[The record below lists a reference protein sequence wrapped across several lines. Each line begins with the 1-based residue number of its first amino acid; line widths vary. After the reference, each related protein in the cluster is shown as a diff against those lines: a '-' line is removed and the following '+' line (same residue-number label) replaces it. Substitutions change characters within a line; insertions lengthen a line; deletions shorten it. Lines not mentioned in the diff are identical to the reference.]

1 MTRYDCRQKRE
12 KTMPMY
18 FEPTQE
24 QRHLNDSVHKAMK
37 SLITPEYLRR
47 MDDEGLYPYDAYDA
61 WVQLGLT
68 GLGFDSEFGGYGGT
82 IEDLVLVS
90 EQLGYWS
97 YDLATAY
104 MVPLFTGQT
113 LLKHGRPEQKNQFL
127 PRLVDGTLRMSVCIS
142 EPSAGSDVSA
152 IKTKAVRDGDD
163 WVISGQKLW
172 ITAAGARDTL
182 LQVYAVTNPD
192 VPAKQGIS
200 IFLIEN
206 NAPGVVCK
214 KNEMLGRRGV
224 GTYEVFFDQVRVHE
238 ERILGQINEGWRY
251 LLSGLQFERVLTS
264 SAYSGASQSVVDM
277 AARYASERK
286 QFGKQIIDFQA
297 IAHMLADMQTEVS
310 ASRLLAYDAAGRLTR
325 GLGALREVSMA
336 KLFGSETYVKVAN
349 QGMQIMGAYGYSMEY
364 AMQRHFRDARSTT
377 IGAGSSQMQR
387 NTIASTMHTI

>member
-1 MTRYDCRQKRE
+1 
-12 KTMPMY
+12 MY

-24 QRHLNDSVHKAMK
+24 QRHLHDSLDKAMK
-37 SLITPEYLRR
+37 KLITPEYLRR
-47 MDDEGLYPYDAYDA
+47 MDEEAVYPYDAYKA
-61 WVQLGLT
+61 WVELGLT
-68 GLGFDSEFGGYGGT
+68 GLGLGPEFGGYGGT
-82 IEDLVLVS
+82 IEDLALVS

-113 LLKHGRPEQKNQFL
+113 LLKHGRNEQKNEFL
-127 PRLVDGTLRMSVCIS
+127 PKLVDGSLRMSVCIS

-152 IKTKAVRDGDD
+152 IKTKAVREGDQ
-163 WVISGQKLW
+163 WIISGQKLW
-172 ITAAGARDTL
+172 TTAGGAKDTM
-182 LQVYAVTNPD
+182 LQVYAITDPD
-192 VPAKQGIS
+192 VSTKKGLS

-206 NAPGVVCK
+206 NTPGVVWK

-224 GTYEVFFDQVRVHE
+224 GTYEIFFDQVRVSD
-238 ERILGQINEGWRY
+238 ERILGQRNEGWKY
-251 LLSGLQFERVLTS
+251 LLSGLQVERALTS

-277 AARYASERK
+277 ATHYASERQ
-286 QFGKQIIDFQA
+286 QFSKPIIEFQA
-297 IAHMLADMQTEVS
+297 IAHMLADMQTEVT

-325 GLGALREVSMA
+325 GLDALREVSMA

-377 IGAGSSQMQR
+377 IGAGSSQIQR
-387 NTIASTMHTI
+387 NTIASTMRQN